1 MSACLDK
8 ETFAITVDVL
18 PDSCTGYVL
27 VTSTE
32 YKLLSSPLAAFDSD
46 LFTQIVIWF
55 LITFIAA
62 FAGGFI
68 SKKLGK

>member
-8 ETFAITVDVL
+8 ETFAITADL

-32 YKLLSSPLAAFDSD
+32 YKLLSSPFAEFDAD
-46 LFTQIVIWF
+46 LFQELILYF
-55 LITFIAA
+55 LLALIGSFAAGLIA
-62 FAGGFI
+62 
-68 SKKLGK
+68 KKLGR

>member
-8 ETFAITVDVL
+8 ETFAITADVL

-32 YKLLSSPLAAFDSD
+32 YKLLSSPFAEFDAD
-46 LFTQIVIWF
+46 LFQELVIYF
-55 LITFIAA
+55 LLALIGSFAAGLIA
-62 FAGGFI
+62 
-68 SKKLGK
+68 KKLGR